1 MTQLISVAAIQ
12 MTSGQ
17 QLSGNLEAASALLEQ
32 AANGGAQLAV
42 LPENFAVYGG
52 DYRNRCSPGRLSA
65 AVAVAGSRCS
75 HMATH
80 SPHTDP

>member
-42 LPENFAVYGG
+42 RAQ
-52 DYRNRCSPGRLSA
+52 
-65 AVAVAGSRCS
+65 
-75 HMATH
+75 
-80 SPHTDP
+80 